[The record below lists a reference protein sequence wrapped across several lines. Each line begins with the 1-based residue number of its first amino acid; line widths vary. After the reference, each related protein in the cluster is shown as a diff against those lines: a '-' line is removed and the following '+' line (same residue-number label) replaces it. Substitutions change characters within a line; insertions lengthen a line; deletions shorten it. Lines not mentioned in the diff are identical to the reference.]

1 MLSNTSWGDFS
12 NYEEAKMAVIRPFRG
27 VRYNPAKVPDLSAVI
42 SQPYDRVRYGLQD
55 KYYDLSPY
63 SIVRI
68 IKGKEKERDNTES
81 NVYTRARD
89 TCQAW
94 LREGILMRENVP
106 ALYVLHQTFT
116 LPDGSTRTR
125 RGLMAALELTRFD
138 EGTVLP
144 HEQTHSGPKVD
155 RLNLLRAT
163 EVNFGHIFML
173 YPGNRINEL
182 LGTAIEEP
190 ALSPKGQGG
199 VELREMFEH
208 DVIQR
213 FWVVTDQ
220 EVIASVAEEMAPK
233 RNLIIADG
241 HHRYET
247 ALNYRDEMRATY
259 PDAPPN
265 AGFNYRMV
273 TLVSMDDPGL
283 VILPTHR
290 LIHSYGGMS
299 MEEALERA
307 KEYFEVVPVADRAAL
322 EAALAQA
329 DPSHPR
335 FGVYDGAYAVLT
347 LRDPAVLELLL
358 PERDLNWRLLDVS
371 VLHELFIERVLGVD
385 KAAVERQENI
395 NYLRDAQMGYDAVD
409 RGEADFLLVMN
420 PTRMEQVQ
428 ACTKAGEKMP
438 QKSTDF
444 YPKVISGLVALPVAA
459 GERL

>member
-1 MLSNTSWGDFS
+1 
-12 NYEEAKMAVIRPFRG
+12 MATIRPFRG
-27 VRYNPAKVPDLSAVI
+27 VRYNPENIPDLSAVI
-42 SQPYDRVRYGLQD
+42 SQPYDRVRHGLQD

-68 IKGKEKERDNTES
+68 IKGKEKAGDGEGS

-89 TCQAW
+89 YYQSW

-125 RGLMAALELTRFD
+125 QGLIAALKLSRFD
-138 EGTVLP
+138 EGIVLP

-155 RLNLLRAT
+155 RLNLLRTTA
-163 EVNFGHIFML
+163 VNFGHIFML

-182 LGTAIEEP
+182 LGTAIERQ
-190 ALSPKGQGG
+190 QGFG
-199 VELREMFEH
+199 LREMFEH
-208 DVIQR
+208 DVLQQ
-213 FWVVTDQ
+213 FWVVTDPG
-220 EVIASVAEEMAPK
+220 VKAAVVEEMAPK
-233 RNLIIADG
+233 RSLIIADG

-247 ALNYRDEMRATY
+247 ALNYRDEMRAKY

-273 TLVSMDDPGL
+273 ALVSMDDPGL

-290 LIHSYGGMS
+290 QVHSHERMS
-299 MEEALERA
+299 RAEVLERA
-307 KEYFEVVPVADRAAL
+307 KEYFDVVSVGDQAAL

-329 DPSHPR
+329 EPSHPR
-335 FGVYDGAYAVLT
+335 FGLYDGAYAVLT
-347 LRDPAVLELLL
+347 LRDPAVLEQLL
-358 PERDLNWRLLDVS
+358 PDRASDWRQLDVS
-371 VLHELFIERVLGVD
+371 VLHELFIERVLGID
-385 KAAVERQENI
+385 QEAVERKESI
-395 NYLRDAQMGYDAVD
+395 DYLRDAQMGYDAVD
-409 RGEADFLLVMN
+409 RGEAELLLVMN
-420 PTRMEQVQ
+420 PTRMDQVQ
-428 ACTKAGEKMP
+428 ACTAAGEKMP

-459 GERL
+459 EERL